1 VTLEEKDLEASAAP
15 KAMEGLAMT
24 RNATEA
30 VPKPKGTTTHGRR
43 AGHPL
48 AERCVSSWDGSLTLT
63 GNRRS
68 SAGTFQRATANVN
81 AALRPLL
88 SWRPGMKDG
97 AEILLLA
104 LALPLYYLV
113 RGQVEER
120 TGEAVQRGADI
131 VTLERQLGIF
141 WEVELQKAAI
151 DYGWLVDSL
160 NAFYLYGHLPLI
172 GALAVWL
179 YFWHRPQYL
188 LMRNAFLISGGIALV
203 IYLNFP
209 TAPPRL
215 LPEHLGFGFVDTVF
229 HDYGEER
236 PFTPSFF
243 VNQYAAMPSMHFG
256 WNMLVGLALWLATR
270 NVLIRGL
277 AILMPFAMLTSIILT
292 ANHYIL
298 DPVMAIPVVA
308 AGLAIALGGR
318 WLVLRTLSPESKAAR
333 ESGWA
338 SWVYWIVGIDET
350 TVRRRAQARS
360 LAWQG
365 A

>member
-1 VTLEEKDLEASAAP
+1 
-15 KAMEGLAMT
+15 MT
-24 RNATEA
+24 RNATDTA
-30 VPKPKGTTTHGRR
+30 PDSRRTTGL
-43 AGHPL
+43 GHRHHDCL
-48 AERCVSSWDGSLTLT
+48 AAQRSSSWDVPRTLT
-63 GNRRS
+63 EDNSRS
-68 SAGTFQRATANVN
+68 PLNSLASASNGETRALTP
-81 AALRPLL
+81 PLA
-88 SWRPGMKDG
+88 WRLGLKDG

-131 VTLERQLGIF
+131 VALERSLGIF

-151 DYGWLVDSL
+151 DYGWFVDSL

-215 LPEHLGFGFVDTVF
+215 LPEYLGFGFVDTVF

-256 WNMLVGLALWLATR
+256 WNLLVGLALWLSTK
-270 NVLIRGL
+270 NLVIRTL
-277 AILMPFAMLTSIILT
+277 AVAMPIAMFTSIILT

-298 DPVMAIPVVA
+298 DPVLAIPVVA

-318 WLVLRTLSPESKAAR
+318 WLVLRVISPESNAAKAG
-333 ESGWA
+333 GWA
-338 SWVYWIVGIDET
+338 NWVYWLVGIDEAT
-350 TVRRRAQARS
+350 LRQREPARQPALARRMRVS
-360 LAWQG
+360 S
-365 A
+365 

>member
-1 VTLEEKDLEASAAP
+1 
-15 KAMEGLAMT
+15 MT
-24 RNATEA
+24 GNAIQA
-30 VPKPKGTTTHGRR
+30 VPKPPRATTHSRQHH
-43 AGHPL
+43 HPMM
-48 AERCVSSWDGSLTLT
+48 AEHCSPMGSGSPAAAEVSRTVRDSSPSATSTVKSALSSLVT
-63 GNRRS
+63 
-68 SAGTFQRATANVN
+68 
-81 AALRPLL
+81 
-88 SWRPGMKDG
+88 WRPGLKDG
-97 AEILLLA
+97 AEVLLLA

-120 TGEAVQRGADI
+120 AGEAVQRGAD
-131 VTLERQLGIF
+131 VVALERQLGIF
-141 WEVELQKAAI
+141 WEVELQKAVI
-151 DYGWLVDSL
+151 DYGWFVDSL

-203 IYLNFP
+203 VYLNFP

-236 PFTPSFF
+236 PFTPTFF

-256 WNMLVGLALWLATR
+256 WNMLVGLALWLATK
-270 NVLIRGL
+270 NVIIRSL
-277 AILMPFAMLTSIILT
+277 AVLMPIAMFTSIILT

-298 DPVMAIPVVA
+298 DPVLAIPVVA

-318 WLVLRTLSPESKAAR
+318 WLILRMLSPESRTAK
-333 ESGWA
+333 ENGWP
-338 SWVYWIVGIDET
+338 SWVYWLVGIDEA
-350 TVRRRAQARS
+350 TVRRRERVRQA
-360 LAWQG
+360 A
-365 A
+365 

>member
-1 VTLEEKDLEASAAP
+1 
-15 KAMEGLAMT
+15 MT

-30 VPKPKGTTTHGRR
+30 VPESRRTTTLSRQPGDHV
-43 AGHPL
+43 ACS
-48 AERCVSSWDGSLTLT
+48 ASWGESAVATHNGQHTAGSLP
-63 GNRRS
+63 G
-68 SAGTFQRATANVN
+68 ATSNVTH
-81 AALRPLL
+81 ALRRLVN
-88 SWRPGMKDG
+88 WRPELKDG

-113 RGQVEER
+113 RGQVQER
-120 TGEAVQRGADI
+120 AAEAVQRGAD
-131 VTLERQLGIF
+131 VVALERQLGIF
-141 WEVELQKAAI
+141 WEVDLQKAVI
-151 DYGWLVDSL
+151 DYGWFVDSL

-203 IYLNFP
+203 IFLNFP

-215 LPEHLGFGFVDTVF
+215 LPEHFGFGFVDTVF

-256 WNMLVGLALWLATR
+256 WNMLVGLALWLSTK
-270 NVLIRGL
+270 NVYIRGL
-277 AILMPFAMLTSIILT
+277 AFLMPFAMFTSIILT

-298 DPVMAIPVVA
+298 DPILAIPVVA
-308 AGLAIALGGR
+308 VGLAVALAGR
-318 WLVLRTLSPESKAAR
+318 WLVLRVLSPEGKAGR
-333 ESGWA
+333 EIGWA
-338 SWVYWIVGIDET
+338 SWVYWLVGIDET
-350 TVRRRAQARS
+350 TLPSRPRARQ
-360 LAWQG
+360 LAWQK